1 MCKKIISVALG
12 GIVLLGVLY
21 GTKFGSY
28 VRTVACQ
35 FKNEA
40 TKQVSPEL
48 QIARIEHEMPRL
60 QKEIDK
66 KRAEVADLKVSVE
79 DLEKEVADLRKRVED
94 DRKQLGEA
102 AAELE
107 AGKSHV
113 VYRGERYLAARV
125 TPLLKQDLATARS
138 REAELTSKVALLDE
152 RKEAASTTELELVAM
167 IQKKSELEAKVAKVK
182 TELRKVRL
190 AEKQSGT
197 KFDGSLLADLEKSL
211 ASVER
216 DVRVKQ
222 TDLEL
227 SKKYTPKAAP
237 STTEPAS
244 DPNEVARELRNY
256 LSEKK

>member
-1 MCKKIISVALG
+1 MCKKLATVVLG
-12 GIVLLGVLY
+12 GLVLVAVLY

-40 TKQVSPEL
+40 AKQASPEL

-66 KRAEVADLKVSVE
+66 KRAEVAELKVSVE
-79 DLEKEVADLRKRVED
+79 DLEKEIADLRKRVED
-94 DRKQLGEA
+94 DRKQLGDA

-113 VYRGERYLAARV
+113 VYRGEKYLAAKV

-138 REAELTSKVALLDE
+138 REAELASKVTLLDD
-152 RKEAASTTELELVAM
+152 RKEAAATTELELVTM
-167 IQKKSELEAKVAKVK
+167 IQKKS
-182 TELRKVRL
+182 ELRKVRL

-197 KFDGSLLADLEKSL
+197 KFDDSLLADLEKSL

-227 SKKYTPKAAP
+227 AKKYTPKAAP
-237 STTEPAS
+237 NTTEVAS

-256 LSEKK
+256 LLEKK